1 MNFLAKLVNLRGLK
15 VWVLILA
22 MLVNLALTALLFS
35 GVGFWMSRSG
45 GWTEGMDIALML
57 GEFLLCAL
65 IGFGVTFIA
74 HDRRGP
80 SYAVWGA
87 IASFV
92 LVVILMYQSGLL
104 ALLVALMALL
114 GGYNGGMLGAR
125 VNLNRAG

>member
-15 VWVLILA
+15 VWVLLLT
-22 MLVNLALTALLFS
+22 MLVSLGVTGLLFA
-35 GVGFWMSRSG
+35 GVGFWMSRNG
-45 GWTEGMDIALML
+45 GWSEGMDITLML
-57 GEFLLCAL
+57 GQFLDSAL
-65 IGFGVTFIA
+65 IGFAVTFIA

-92 LVVILMYQSGLL
+92 LVIILMYQSGLL

-125 VNLNRAG
+125 MNLTRVD

>member
-15 VWVLILA
+15 IWILILA
-22 MLVNLALTALLFS
+22 MVVNLALTALLFS
-35 GVGFWMSRSG
+35 GVGMWLSQSG
-45 GWTEGMDIALML
+45 GWSDGMDIVLML
-57 GEFLLCAL
+57 GEFLVCAL
-65 IGFGVTFIA
+65 IGFAVALIVR
-74 HDRRGP
+74 DRRGP

-92 LVVILMYQSGLL
+92 LVIILMYQSGLL

-125 VNLNRAG
+125 ININRAG

>member
-1 MNFLAKLVNLRGLK
+1 MKFLAKLVDLRGLK

-22 MLVNLALTALLFS
+22 ILVNLGLTALLFS
-35 GVGFWMSRSG
+35 GVGFWMSQSG
-45 GWTEGMDIALML
+45 GWAEGMDITLML
-57 GEFLLCAL
+57 GEFLVSAL
-65 IGFGVTFIA
+65 IGFAVTFIA

-104 ALLVALMALL
+104 ALLVGLMALL
-114 GGYNGGMLGAR
+114 GGYNGGMFGAR

>member
-1 MNFLAKLVNLRGLK
+1 MKFLAKLVDLRGLK

-22 MLVNLALTALLFS
+22 ILVNLGLTALLFS
-35 GVGFWMSRSG
+35 GVGFWMSQSG
-45 GWTEGMDIALML
+45 GWAEGMDITLML
-57 GEFLLCAL
+57 GEFLVSAL
-65 IGFGVTFIA
+65 IGFAVTFIV

-104 ALLVALMALL
+104 ALLVGLMALL
-114 GGYNGGMLGAR
+114 GGYNGGMFGAR